1 MLRYDDLVQR
11 NVGYVSNELQHRI
24 RETCVLVAGCGIGS
38 TFAESVVRIGFEQL
52 ILADGDTV
60 AAHNLNRQNFTASD
74 IGRPKVDALADR
86 LRAINPA
93 VNVRKISENL
103 DQRNTAD
110 AVEEADF
117 VFDTIDFLDLPA
129 IVGLHDECS
138 RQGKPAISALAMGWG
153 AGCVYFPPR
162 GEWSFRR
169 VFGISEDE
177 VVSAASY
184 RSAFAPLA
192 GRLAER
198 LDAQVAMALSDALAV
213 MEDGAPCPA
222 SQVSPG
228 AQSLGALATTLLIEV
243 LAGRAV
249 RSAPALLVTD
259 PSAALRAPGI
269 DLSC

>member
-1 MLRYDDLVQR
+1 MLRYDEFVKR
-11 NVGYVSNELQHRI
+11 NVGYVSEALQQRI
-24 RETCVLVAGCGIGS
+24 RDTRVLVAGCGIGS
-38 TFAESVVRIGFEQL
+38 TFAESAVRLGFEQL

-60 AAHNLNRQNFTASD
+60 AAHNLNRQNFAASD

-86 LRAINPA
+86 LTAINPA
-93 VNVRKISENL
+93 VKLRQIRSNL
-103 DQRNTAD
+103 DRYNTAD
-110 AVEEADF
+110 AVEGADF
-117 VFDTIDFLDLPA
+117 VFDTIDFLDLAA
-129 IVGLHDECS
+129 IVGLHDECR

-162 GEWSFRR
+162 GEWTFRR

-177 VVSAASY
+177 VVSSTSY
-184 RSAFAPLA
+184 RSAFARLA

-198 LDAQVAMALSDALAV
+198 LDAQVARVLSDALAV

-228 AQSLGALATTLLIEV
+228 AQSVAALATTLLVEV

-259 PSAALRAPGI
+259 PSAVLRAPGI
-269 DLSC
+269 DLSW

>member
-1 MLRYDDLVQR
+1 MLRYDDLVRR
-11 NVGYVSNELQHRI
+11 NVGYVSNELQQRI

-38 TFAESVVRIGFEQL
+38 TFAESAVRIGFEQM

-86 LRAINPA
+86 LSAINPA
-93 VNVRKISENL
+93 VRLRRIRSNL
-103 DQRNTAD
+103 DRHNTAD
-110 AVEEADF
+110 AVEGADF
-117 VFDTIDFLDLPA
+117 VFDTIDFLDLAA
-129 IVGLHDECS
+129 IVGLHDECM

-169 VFGISEDE
+169 LFRISEDQ
-177 VVSAASY
+177 VISAASY

-192 GRLAER
+192 GRVAER
-198 LDAQVAMALSDALAV
+198 LEAQVATALSDALAV

-228 AQSLGALATTLLIEV
+228 AQSVAALATTLLISV
-243 LAGRAV
+243 LAGRV
-249 RSAPALLVTD
+249 VNPAPALLVTD
-259 PSAALRAPGI
+259 PLAVFHAPGI
-269 DLSC
+269 DLSE